1 MNLLVTDPNFSIV
14 LPGCNAACDFCFA
27 EKYKSCDK
35 STYLKN
41 LEVTLKNLQKE
52 FFQISITGGE
62 PTIHPWFSD
71 VLDVVSKYRSRYTKV
86 VLTSNGTK
94 LKEHLYKIVGTVD
107 HINLS
112 VHHYNDEQNRKIFKG
127 TYSLS
132 SKDHSD
138 IIDSFG
144 AEGIDV
150 SLSCVIDD
158 DTTKKFIDK
167 YIDYAKDIG
176 ARSIRFRKVNGDN
189 IPVKVES
196 DFEKYK
202 VVWTG
207 SCPVCVSRKRIIKGL
222 DVYWK
227 TSVIEPDT
235 VTNGRIFE
243 LIFNPDGYVYS
254 DWKGQHPVVGAEKK
268 KVSYFD
274 EALNK
279 NNIKGRVAPRNSTT
293 RILSASEVLEA
304 VTSDLVTDAPKSYFD
319 DVKKKPTGLAFAG
332 RSTHTASTSCGSG
345 TSCGSLGRPT
355 KTYNPPATSCGGG
368 YSFSSCGNAYGCG
381 R

>member
-1 MNLLVTDPNFSIV
+1 MNLLTTDPNFSII
-14 LPGCNAACDFCFA
+14 LPGCNAACEFCFA
-27 EKYKSCDK
+27 EKYKTCEK
-35 STYLKN
+35 KTYLEN
-41 LEVTLKNLQKE
+41 LDTTLKNLQKE

-71 VLDVVSKYRSRYTKV
+71 VLKVISKHRTRYTKV

-94 LKEHLYKIVGTVD
+94 LKEHLGNIVGVVD

-112 VHHYNDEQNRKIFKG
+112 LHHYNDEYNRKIFQG
-127 TYSLS
+127 TYNLTTE
-132 SKDHSD
+132 DHAD

-167 YIDYAKDIG
+167 YIDAAKELG

-196 DFEKYK
+196 EFEKYK
-202 VVWTG
+202 VVWIG
-207 SCPVCVSRKRIIKGL
+207 SCPVCVSRKRIIKGV
-222 DVYWK
+222 DVFWK

-235 VTNGRIFE
+235 VTNGNIFE
-243 LIFNPDGYVYS
+243 LIYHPNGIVYS
-254 DWKGQHPVVGAEKK
+254 DWKGLHPIVGAEKK
-268 KVSYFD
+268 KVNYFD
-274 EALNK
+274 EARK
-279 NNIKGRVAPRNSTT
+279 RNNIKGKQLPRNSTA
-293 RILSASEVLEA
+293 RMLSASEVLEDDWL
-304 VTSDLVTDAPKSYFD
+304 SNGAPKSYFSEAM
-319 DVKKKPTGLAFAG
+319 KK
-332 RSTHTASTSCGSG
+332 
-345 TSCGSLGRPT
+345 T
-355 KTYNPPATSCGGG
+355 KTPSGMAYSGRYEHTTPATSCGGG
-368 YSFSSCGNAYGCG
+368 SSCGSSKPSRTPATSCGGSGYSFSSCGGGSGCG